1 MGCPTAEPLVS
12 PTVDPVV
19 DPLVGALVCSVLD
32 APLWDGLT
40 AAAPPVLCCALC
52 SVVTLREV
60 ALAGWEEFELPRSAC
75 GAKPVLTADDFST
88 VVVSGWDVAWDVAAA
103 LTGVVVTGWL
113 LTAPPVVTAAA
124 FAEVF
129 TGWLSAVE
137 ADENDGDK
145 AGDPPVDRPEEDA
158 PAEYGADEPDCTGNE
173 WCSPAAC
180 LPALA
185 VLRVESG
192 SCCGPAM
199 WACCSLPL
207 EWASRC
213 PSTPPVR
220 F

>member
-1 MGCPTAEPLVS
+1 MVS

-40 AAAPPVLCCALC
+40 AAASPVLCCALC

-124 FAEVF
+124 FAEAVAVF

-137 ADENDGDK
+137 ADENGGDR
-145 AGDPPVDRPEEDA
+145 AGDPPVDRPEGAEEDA

-180 LPALA
+180 LPALP
-185 VLRVESG
+185 VPRVESG
-192 SCCGPAM
+192 SCS
-199 WACCSLPL
+199 SLPV